1 MCDRIHVIGDGTVD
15 QKYATG
21 YPLTTRKIT
30 RMAESSGY
38 NSVVYKDQSSANTS
52 STYVEHYL

>member
-1 MCDRIHVIGDGTVD
+1 MCDRIHAIGDGTID

-21 YPLTTRKIT
+21 YPLTTREIT

-38 NSVVYKDQSSANTS
+38 NSVVYKD
-52 STYVEHYL
+52 